1 MQSALRVGTALLGD
15 AALAELAVFGAATA
29 AITAPITTGALAY
42 NKSKSYR
49 HKRDIN
55 WELQGRPQKRQRRG
69 NYDRMSYRPRDLF
82 QAARSR
88 RSRYRSQLGRKP
100 GKYST
105 RRHQAGAT
113 ISNVPDKSKN
123 SIRLMQV
130 PYNADENVINT
141 RKASLVKVKGVK
153 FRAWFKFTS
162 AATAGPDSQI
172 YKEPLQI
179 RWALLNPKN
188 NDGQPTVS
196 DVDFLIT
203 ANPTADQA
211 TNFPTSGRSFS
222 YMSRKINREQFG
234 VLKEGSFI
242 LNPGAELAKATSTGA
257 GIPLSGHKFINLYVP
272 VNRQMKWVDDAATH
286 PEHNIYFVYWYT
298 TLGDE
303 RAPVKFQV
311 ADNPLTCSYEH
322 ITYFTNS
329 RMYV

>member
-1 MQSALRVGTALLGD
+1 MESALRVGTALLGD

-82 QAARSR
+82 QAARGR
-88 RSRYRSQLGRKP
+88 RSRYRTQLGRKP

-113 ISNVPDKSKN
+113 ITNVPDKSKS

-130 PYNADENVINT
+130 PYSADENVINT
-141 RKASLVKVKGVK
+141 RKASLVRVKGVK
-153 FRAWFKFTS
+153 FRAWFKFIS
-162 AATAGPDSQI
+162 GVGAGADAPV
-172 YKEPLQI
+172 YKEPLQV

-188 NDGQPTVS
+188 NDGLSTVS

-211 TNFPTSGRSFS
+211 TNFPTSGRSFT

-242 LNPGAELAKATSTGA
+242 LDPGAQVAKTTTA
-257 GIPLSGHKFINLYVP
+257 GPGVPLSGHKFINLYVP
-272 VNRQMKWVDDAATH
+272 INRQMKWANDAATH
-286 PEHNIYFVYWYT
+286 PEQNVYFVYWYT

-303 RAPVKFQV
+303 NSAAKFITTN
-311 ADNPLTCSYEH
+311 NPLVCSYEH

-329 RMYV
+329 KMYV